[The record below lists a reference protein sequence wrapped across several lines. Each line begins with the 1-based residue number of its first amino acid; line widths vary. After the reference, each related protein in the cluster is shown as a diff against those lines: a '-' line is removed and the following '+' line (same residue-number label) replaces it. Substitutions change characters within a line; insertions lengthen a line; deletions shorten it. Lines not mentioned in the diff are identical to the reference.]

1 VRGRE
6 VGAARA
12 VGERRGRRG
21 GETVGGDEQG
31 RGCLG
36 RWDPHV
42 GVGGV
47 PTRSARLGERIVRV
61 HAGTTCSRAGAR
73 ARAAVRAGAGGGG
86 WARARA

>member
-1 VRGRE
+1 MRGRE

-21 GETVGGDEQG
+21 GDEQG

-36 RWDPHV
+36 RWDPHI

-47 PTRSARLGERIVRV
+47 PTRSARLGERIVRA
-61 HAGTTCSRAGAR
+61 HAGAT
-73 ARAAVRAGAGGGG
+73 
-86 WARARA
+86 